1 MEYIIEGSIFDYE
14 PSRNDFLPGSPLA
27 RFAEHVTRPDDNID
41 LIEAAMLIATAEY
54 PGLNIGYYLQ
64 RLEIMGNDVRLLLA
78 DETDPHQIVETL
90 NSYLF
95 KTLGYK
101 GNQNDYND
109 PRNSFLNDV
118 LERRM
123 GIPITL
129 SLLYI
134 EIGRQA
140 GLPLEGVGL
149 PGHFIVRFRKHAQQT
164 FGRWEN
170 PNGPRP
176 EESEEDILLD
186 PFNEGAILT
195 VEDCARMVQELYG
208 RPMPML
214 QSFLRP
220 VNNRAF
226 LMRMLTNLK
235 SNYLTDRDFERA
247 LRVEQFLLALNPND
261 WEEIRDRGVLS
272 YQSGQRLRA
281 MIDMQNYLRHRPEAT
296 DAEFIRTQIS
306 NIQREVAKNN

>member
-1 MEYIIEGSIFDYE
+1 MEYDIEGSIFDYE
-14 PSRNDFLPGSPLA
+14 PSRYDPLPGSPLA
-27 RFAEHVTRPDDNID
+27 RFAEHVARPDEAID
-41 LIEAAMLIATAEY
+41 LIEAAMLIAAAEY
-54 PGLNIGYYLQ
+54 PGLNVGYYLQ
-64 RLEIMGNDVRLLLA
+64 RLEIMANDVRLLLA
-78 DETDPHQIVETL
+78 DETDPYQVIETL
-90 NSYLF
+90 NSYFF
-95 KTLGYK
+95 KTLEYK

-109 PRNSFLNDV
+109 PRNSYLNDV

-134 EIGRQA
+134 EIGRQV

-164 FGRWEN
+164 FGRWESAN
-170 PNGPRP
+170 MPMP
-176 EESEEDILLD
+176 EDSEEDILLD

-220 VNNRAF
+220 VNNRSF
-226 LMRMLTNLK
+226 LTRMLTNLK

-247 LRVEQFLLALNPND
+247 LRIEQFLLALNPND
-261 WEEIRDRGVLS
+261 WEEVRDRGVLN
-272 YQSGQRLRA
+272 YQSGKRIRA
-281 MIDMQNYLRHRPEAT
+281 MIDLQNYLRHRPEAT

-306 NIQREVAKNN
+306 NIRREVAKNN